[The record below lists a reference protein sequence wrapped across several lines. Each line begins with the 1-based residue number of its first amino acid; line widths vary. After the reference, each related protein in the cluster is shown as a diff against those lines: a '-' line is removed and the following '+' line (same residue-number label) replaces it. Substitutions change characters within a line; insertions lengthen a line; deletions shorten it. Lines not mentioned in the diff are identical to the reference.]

1 MDWILS
7 AKDGREEFDFPFQ
20 KLNVASYDGCVP
32 SNKKYIYICGARIV
46 VWMCPLQLPQ
56 PAATRWWFK
65 VPKKYMVEC
74 EMHIGGGCLD
84 QDLRRVRLPDSTA
97 AEMRSR

>member
-32 SNKKYIYICGARIV
+32 SNKKIIYV
-46 VWMCPLQLPQ
+46 VHALWMCPLQLPQ

-65 VPKKYMVEC
+65 SSKKKMVEC
-74 EMHIGGGCLD
+74 ETHIGGGCLD